1 MSSSSSSFEEQKR
14 EVLAKIEL
22 MIQDTDDKGIQKVL
36 SFLEQR
42 FGANTRKLD
51 HYWKGA
57 VLQLKEVQ
65 QKLSRNENV
74 DPNKFSQ
81 LNDLL
86 NLVKVEN
93 SSYSLPI
100 FESANLAEQYFINLT
115 AALNSCLCEYI
126 PGESIFAV
134 ENEMEVKIFYFKI
147 KMKDIDL
154 DCVFY
159 WTKGRCSILNMKGT
173 QKSLISETALIMEL
187 FEKKI
192 LFTFD
197 FTVVCKN
204 NQFYL
209 SLYDNLISKISP
221 NSEDDPYLIKLSSI
235 DNGNLSIFNK

>member
-1 MSSSSSSFEEQKR
+1 MSSSSSSFKEQKR

-42 FGANTRKLD
+42 FGANTRNLD
-51 HYWKGA
+51 TCFYCWKA
-57 VLQLKEVQ
+57 AFLQLENVK
-65 QKLSRNENV
+65 QKLSLNENV

-126 PGESIFAV
+126 PS
-134 ENEMEVKIFYFKI
+134 
-147 KMKDIDL
+147 
-154 DCVFY
+154 
-159 WTKGRCSILNMKGT
+159 
-173 QKSLISETALIMEL
+173 KS
-187 FEKKI
+187 K
-192 LFTFD
+192 TF
-197 FTVVCKN
+197 
-204 NQFYL
+204 QFYL
-209 SLYDNLISKISP
+209 LTY
-221 NSEDDPYLIKLSSI
+221 
-235 DNGNLSIFNK
+235 IFFI

>member
-22 MIQDTDDKGIQKVL
+22 MIQDTDDKEIQKVL

-51 HYWKGA
+51 LYWKVA

-93 SSYSLPI
+93 SSYSFPI
-100 FESANLAEQYFINLT
+100 FESINLAEEYFFNLMN
-115 AALNSCLCEYI
+115 ALKSCLCEYI
-126 PGESIFAV
+126 PS
-134 ENEMEVKIFYFKI
+134 
-147 KMKDIDL
+147 
-154 DCVFY
+154 
-159 WTKGRCSILNMKGT
+159 
-173 QKSLISETALIMEL
+173 KS
-187 FEKKI
+187 K
-192 LFTFD
+192 TF
-197 FTVVCKN
+197 
-204 NQFYL
+204 QFYL
-209 SLYDNLISKISP
+209 LTYIFF
-221 NSEDDPYLIKLSSI
+221 YLKFIQT
-235 DNGNLSIFNK
+235 